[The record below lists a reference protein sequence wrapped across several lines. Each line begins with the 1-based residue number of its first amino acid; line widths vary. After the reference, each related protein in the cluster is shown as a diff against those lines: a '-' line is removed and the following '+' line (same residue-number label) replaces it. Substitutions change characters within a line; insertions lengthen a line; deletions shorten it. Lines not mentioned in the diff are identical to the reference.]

1 MEQILKWSMIAL
13 AVVVIGVL
21 TYGFVKEN
29 IVKARESVATVG
41 STPIATA
48 EFQSRVRFTRLQLNN
63 ELGYLFQ
70 QQQALDPTNP
80 DVQFYLEYIQGNIR
94 DLQSQL
100 APENA
105 LILGEEALEQLI
117 QEELV
122 RQEAAR
128 RGITVSSEELDT
140 EIEQFFGYDRNP
152 VMPTIALS
160 TTLPVTPTDALEP
173 EPTPTQMTEQ
183 DFRQRYDNFIKNM
196 RDINVTEKL
205 YRSWVE
211 VTLLQEKLQEQLVE
225 ETPTTADQVKLRY
238 ISVDDEQ
245 RASEVAARWDAGED
259 YEVLLSEVQ
268 EDEEIRAYGSE
279 VDWLPRDAL
288 ERRFDADLAE
298 MIFSMPVGERSAPI
312 LSQDTN
318 EYTIIE
324 MLGHEER
331 ELDLYY
337 RQQMATEA
345 FQEWLEAQQVLVQ
358 RGTYRD
364 RVPTD
369 P

>member
-1 MEQILKWSMIAL
+1 MELILKWSMIAL

-29 IVKARESVATVG
+29 VIKARESVATVG
-41 STPIATA
+41 GTPITTA
-48 EFQSRVRFTRLQLNN
+48 EFQGRVRFTRMQLSS

-70 QQQALDPTNP
+70 QQQTLDPTDP
-80 DVQFYLEYIQGNIR
+80 DVQFLLEYIQGNIR

-105 LILGEEALEQLI
+105 LIIGEQALDQLI

-128 RGITVSSEELDT
+128 RGITVSSEELET

-152 VMPTIALS
+152 VMPTISLS
-160 TTLPVTPTDALEP
+160 TTLPVSPTDPLEP
-173 EPTPTQMTEQ
+173 EPTPTQMTQQE
-183 DFRQRYDNFIKNM
+183 FRQRYDDFIKNM
-196 RDINVTEKL
+196 RDINVTEKQ

-225 ETPTTADQVKLRY
+225 EAPVMADQVKLRY
-238 ISVDDEQ
+238 ISIDDEQ
-245 RASEVAARWDAGED
+245 RTSEVAARWDAGED
-259 YEVLLSEVQ
+259 YEALLSELE
-268 EDEEIRAYGSE
+268 EDEEITAYGSE

-288 ERRFDADLAE
+288 ERRFDAELAD
-298 MIFSMPVGERSAPI
+298 MIFDMPVGERSAPI
-312 LSQDTN
+312 LSPDTN

-331 ELDLYY
+331 ELDLYF
-337 RQQMATEA
+337 RQQLATQA
-345 FQEWLEAQQVLVQ
+345 FEEWLEAQQMLVQ
-358 RGTYRD
+358 RSTYRD